1 MECVTGSNFKR
12 LIGVWHTSGTIYS
25 GKDMFTL
32 SGTDSYEFTLGNH
45 YILHQADVR
54 LGSHTSKTMELIKL
68 DDIAHRATMHYFN
81 SQGEDGQMLSTF
93 FDNMLIINGTGLRFE
108 GEMNGEDTRLSGT
121 WFKQSE
127 DDRWTAYID
136 LLLEK
141 GNRLVST
148 PGKAYGG
155 HRV

>member
-1 MECVTGSNFKR
+1 MMECVTGSNFKR
-12 LIGVWHTSGTIYS
+12 LIGVWLTSGTIYS
-25 GKDMFTL
+25 GKDTLTL
-32 SGTDSYEFTLGNH
+32 SGTDSYEFILGNF

-54 LGSHTSKTMELIKL
+54 LGNHSSKTLELIRP
-68 DDIAHRATMHYFN
+68 DIMAHRATMHYFN

-93 FDNMLIINGTGLRFE
+93 LDNTLVINGTRLRFE
-108 GEMNGEDTRLSGT
+108 GEMNREDTRLSGT

-141 GNRLVST
+141 R
-148 PGKAYGG
+148 
-155 HRV
+155 